1 MNQSRKLSATA
12 KTLYRIECYDKHGNL
27 KWVEE
32 FSNLVVTAGL
42 NLLLDRSF
50 KNIPADVNWYVG
62 LKGTGTIAAGDTMAS
77 HAGWTEITA
86 YDEAN
91 RPTLTLGSISSG
103 SVDNSASKAVFT
115 ISGTVTVAGVFS
127 VNNNTKGGST
137 GTLYGAGDFGTSRS
151 VVDNDVLNVQ
161 VTLTAAAA

>member
-1 MNQSRKLSATA
+1 MEKQYLSASA
-12 KTLYRIECYDKHGNL
+12 KTHYKIECFDRNGNL

-32 FSNLVVTAGL
+32 FDNLVVTAGL

-50 KNIPADVNWYVG
+50 KNVPADVNWYVG
-62 LKGTGTIAAGDTMAS
+62 LKGTGTIVAGDTMAS
-77 HAGWTEITA
+77 HGGWTEITV

-91 RPTLTLGSISSG
+91 RPTLTLGSISAG
-103 SVDNSASKAVFT
+103 SVDNAASKAVFT
-115 ISGTVTVAGVFS
+115 ISGTATVAGAFS

-137 GTLYGAGDFGTSRS
+137 GTLYGAGDFGSPRS

-161 VTLTAAAA
+161 ITISATAA